1 MDDVDNFA
9 AWLNIVMDQ
18 YDNSGLAKLVMLL
31 WSVWKARNM
40 VVWHETYLHVDEVIR
55 TAQFTLDHWME
66 AQLKYFTPSI
76 AFKHAKDGSE
86 RWTKPDMNT
95 IKINVDSAL
104 FDDENCFGF
113 GCVARDHSGR
123 LLGAKAAS
131 KIGKTS
137 ADLAEVIAVK
147 EALSWVKTKQWSK
160 VVVVESDCMKVV
172 QALRS
177 SV

>member
-1 MDDVDNFA
+1 
-9 AWLNIVMDQ
+9 
-18 YDNSGLAKLVMLL
+18 
-31 WSVWKARNM
+31 
-40 VVWHETYLHVDEVIR
+40 
-55 TAQFTLDHWME
+55 
-66 AQLKYFTPSI
+66 
-76 AFKHAKDGSE
+76 
-86 RWTKPDMNT
+86 MNT
-95 IKINVDSAL
+95 IKINVDATL

-147 EALSWVKTKQWSK
+147 EALSWFKTKQWSK
-160 VVVVESDCMKVV
+160 VMVESDCMKVV

-177 SV
+177 SVELTSTFGLVVLDCKQLLQDIAFQMLKFVSLGGQPIRLPIV